1 MKSQDCA
8 IVLDE
13 IAVRECAGV
22 ADSRQPCDREILS
35 ESAGG
40 AVAPE
45 AIFRA
50 QGHRQMFWPD
60 ARVELDLILHCIFLW
75 AVMDSF

>member
-1 MKSQDCA
+1 M
-8 IVLDE
+8 LDE

-22 ADSRQPCDREILS
+22 AASRQPSDRKVLS
-35 ESAGG
+35 EAAGG
-40 AVAPE
+40 AVEPE

-50 QGHRQMFWPD
+50 QGRRQMFWPD
-60 ARVELDLILHCIFLW
+60 TRVELDLILHCLFLW